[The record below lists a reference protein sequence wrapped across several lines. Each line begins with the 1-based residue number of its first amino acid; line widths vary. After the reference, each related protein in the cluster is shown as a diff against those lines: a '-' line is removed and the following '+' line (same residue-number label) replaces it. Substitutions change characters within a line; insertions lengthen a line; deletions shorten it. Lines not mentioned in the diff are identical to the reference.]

1 MRLPDSIPADGA
13 SDSRYTSRCRA
24 TLLGAAF
31 TLGLT
36 AACVAFAAEPAF
48 TGTPKSWATL
58 PSEAAPGDPD
68 KPKVDFSTDAAARK
82 SYLIPALEILGFE
95 FLLNQYNRRYASSDR
110 SDYKSNLSSIRR
122 NLRSSWSVDADPF
135 RTNQMGHPYAG
146 SMYHGF
152 ARSAGLNYWEALA
165 YTFAGSALWE
175 IAGETTPP
183 SRNDQ
188 FNTGV
193 GGSFLGE
200 ALFRLSSLML
210 EHGGDVPPLWRE
222 LGAAAISP
230 ATGFNRRVYRDRLD
244 EIFASRSPAYYSR
257 LQLGFSG
264 TANNDQGNSTT
275 RLKRNEALA
284 DFSID
289 YGLPGKPG
297 YSYTRPFDYF
307 NLQATVSS
315 ANGFESLMTRGLL
328 VGRDYEQ
335 GANYRGIWGLYGSFD
350 YMAPQIFRVSS
361 TALSLGTTA
370 ERRLSNSIALQGSGH
385 LGLGYAAVGTTRANA
400 SELEYHYGLAPQALL
415 ALRLIFG
422 DRASLDLT
430 VREYFVTNVAAAAR
444 GGRDNI
450 FRVDA
455 SYTLRIKRRHAV
467 TIKYLGNRRDA
478 AFPDLGTRTQARA
491 TIGIFYTWLGQDGFG
506 NVDWR

>member
-1 MRLPDSIPADGA
+1 M
-13 SDSRYTSRCRA
+13 
-24 TLLGAAF
+24 LLGAAF
-31 TLGLT
+31 TLGFT
-36 AACVAFAAEPAF
+36 AACATFAAEPAF

-58 PSEAAPGDPD
+58 ASEAAPRDPD
-68 KPKVDFSTDAAARK
+68 KPKLDFSTDFATRK
-82 SYLIPALEILGFE
+82 SYSIPAVEILGFE
-95 FLLNQYNRRYASSDR
+95 FLLNQYNRRFASSARD
-110 SDYKSNLSSIRR
+110 DYKSNLSSIRR
-122 NLRSSWSVDADPF
+122 NLRSSWAVDADPF
-135 RTNQMGHPYAG
+135 RTNQLGHPYAG

-188 FNTGV
+188 INTGI

-210 EHGGDVPPLWRE
+210 EHGGDVPPLRRE

-230 ATGFNRRVYRDRLD
+230 ATGFNRLVYRNRVD

-264 TANNDQGNSTT
+264 TANSTLGNSTT
-275 RLKRNEALA
+275 QLKRNEALV

-307 NLQATVSS
+307 NLQATASS

-328 VGRDYEQ
+328 LGRDYER
-335 GANYRGIWGLYGSFD
+335 GANYRGIWGLYGSYD

-370 ERRLSNSIALQGSGH
+370 EWRLSNSIALQGSGH
-385 LGLGYAAVGTTRANA
+385 VGVGYAAVGTTRANA

-430 VREYFVTNVAAAAR
+430 VREYFVSNVAAAAR

-450 FRVDA
+450 VRLDA

-478 AFPDLGTRTQARA
+478 NFPDVGTTTQSRG
-491 TIGIFYTWLGQDGFG
+491 TVGIFYTWLGQDGFG

>member
-1 MRLPDSIPADGA
+1 VRLSDSIPAAAA
-13 SDSRYTSRCRA
+13 SDSRASLCRT

-31 TLGLT
+31 TLGFT
-36 AACVAFAAEPAF
+36 AACATFAAEPAF
-48 TGTPKSWATL
+48 TGTPKNWATL
-58 PSEAAPGDPD
+58 ASEAAPGDPD
-68 KPKVDFSTDAAARK
+68 KPKLDFSTDFATRK
-82 SYLIPALEILGFE
+82 SYSIPALEILGFE
-95 FLLNQYNRRYASSDR
+95 FLLNQYNRHYASSDR
-110 SDYKSNLSSIRR
+110 SDYKSNMSSIRR
-122 NLRSSWSVDADPF
+122 NLRSSWAVDADPF
-135 RTNQMGHPYAG
+135 RTNQLGHPYAG

-152 ARSAGLNYWEALA
+152 ARSAGLNFWEGLA

-183 SRNDQ
+183 SKNDQ
-188 FNTGV
+188 INTGI

-230 ATGFNRRVYRDRLD
+230 ATGFNRLVYRDRLD

-264 TANNDQGNSTT
+264 TANNAQGNSTT
-275 RLKRNEALA
+275 QLKRNEALA

-297 YSYTRPFDYF
+297 YAYTRPFDYF

-370 ERRLSNSIALQGSGH
+370 EWQLSKSIALQGSGH
-385 LGLGYAAVGTTRANA
+385 VGVGYAAVGTTRANA

-415 ALRLIFG
+415 ALRLIFR
-422 DRASLDLT
+422 DSASLDLT
-430 VREYFVTNVAAAAR
+430 AREYFVSNVADAGR

-450 FRVDA
+450 VRLDA
-455 SYTLRIKRRHAV
+455 SYTMRIKRRHAV

-478 AFPDLGTRTQARA
+478 NFPGVGSTTQSRGTV
-491 TIGIFYTWLGQDGFG
+491 GIFYTWLGQDGFG

>member
-1 MRLPDSIPADGA
+1 VRLRDSIPAAGA
-13 SDSRYTSRCRA
+13 SAFQYASRCGTTLFRA
-24 TLLGAAF
+24 ALTLVLAAAPAAF
-31 TLGLT
+31 G
-36 AACVAFAAEPAF
+36 AEPAF
-48 TGTPKSWATL
+48 IGPAKPWATL
-58 PSEAAPGDPD
+58 ASEAAAIDPD
-68 KPKVDFSTDAAARK
+68 KPKLDFSGDSAARK
-82 SYLIPALEILGFE
+82 SYSIPAAEILGFE
-95 FLLNQYNRRYASSDR
+95 ALLNLANRRDASG
-110 SDYKSNLSSIRR
+110 DYKSNLSTVSR
-122 NLRSSWSVDADPF
+122 NLRSSWVVDNDPF
-135 RTNQMGHPYAG
+135 RTNQLGHPYAG

-152 ARSAGLNYWEALA
+152 ARSAGLDYWEALA

-175 IAGETTPP
+175 IAGERVPP

-188 FNTGV
+188 INTGI

-200 ALFRLSSLML
+200 ALFRLSSLMI
-210 EHGGDVPPLWRE
+210 EHGGGVPPLWRE

-230 ATGFNRRVYRDRLD
+230 STGFNRLVYRDRLD
-244 EIFASRSPAYYSR
+244 AIFASRNPAYYSR

-264 TANNDQGNSTT
+264 TANNAQGTSTT
-275 RLKRNEALA
+275 QLKRNEALA

-335 GANYRGIWGLYGSFD
+335 GANYRGIWGLYGSYD

-370 ERRLSNSIALQGSGH
+370 ERRLSDSIALQSTVLVGV
-385 LGLGYAAVGTTRANA
+385 GYAAVGTTHPNA
-400 SELEYHYGLAPQALL
+400 SELEYHYGLAPQALF
-415 ALRLIFG
+415 ALRMIFW

-430 VREYFVTNVAAAAR
+430 AREYFVTSVAASAR
-444 GGRDNI
+444 GGHDNI
-450 FRVDA
+450 VRLDA
-455 SYTLRIKRRHAV
+455 SYTIRVKRRHAV

-478 AFPDLGTRTQARA
+478 FFPDLGTTTQSRG
-491 TIGIFYTWLGQDGFG
+491 TVGIFYTWLGQDGFG

>member
-1 MRLPDSIPADGA
+1 MRLADSIPADGA
-13 SDSRYTSRCRA
+13 SAFPCASLCRI
-24 TLLGAAF
+24 TLLGTAF
-31 TLGLT
+31 TLGFT
-36 AACVAFAAEPAF
+36 AYSAFGAEPAF
-48 TGTPKSWATL
+48 TGTPKSWATFA
-58 PSEAAPGDPD
+58 SEAAPNAAD
-68 KPKVDFSTDAAARK
+68 KPKFDFSADSAARK
-82 SYLIPALEILGFE
+82 NYSLPAAEIVGFE
-95 FLLNQYNRRYASSDR
+95 AVLNLVNRRDPSG
-110 SDYKSNLSSIRR
+110 DYKSNLSTVGH
-122 NLRSSWSVDADPF
+122 NLRSSWVVDDDPF
-135 RTNQMGHPYAG
+135 RTNQLGHPYAG

-152 ARSAGLNYWEALA
+152 ARSAGLNYWEGLA

-175 IAGETTPP
+175 VAGERVPP

-188 FNTGV
+188 INTGI

-210 EHGGDVPPLWRE
+210 EHGGDLPPLWRE
-222 LGAAAISP
+222 IGAAAISP
-230 ATGFNRRVYRDRLD
+230 ATGFNRLVFRDRMD
-244 EIFASRSPAYYSR
+244 AIFASRDPAYYSR

-264 TANNDQGNSTT
+264 TTNNTQGTSTT

-284 DFSID
+284 DFSVD

-307 NLQATVSS
+307 NLQATASS
-315 ANGFESLMTRGLL
+315 ASGFESLMTRGLL
-328 VGRDYEQ
+328 LGTDYEK

-370 ERRLSNSIALQGSGH
+370 ERRLSDSIALQGSG
-385 LGLGYAAVGTTRANA
+385 LMGVGYTAVGTTRPNA
-400 SELEYHYGLAPQALL
+400 SEIEYHYGLAPQVLF
-415 ALRLIFG
+415 ALRMIFG

-430 VREYFVTNVAAAAR
+430 AREYFVTNVAAGNR

-478 AFPDLGTRTQARA
+478 SFPDLGSTTQRRG

-506 NVDWR
+506 NVNWR